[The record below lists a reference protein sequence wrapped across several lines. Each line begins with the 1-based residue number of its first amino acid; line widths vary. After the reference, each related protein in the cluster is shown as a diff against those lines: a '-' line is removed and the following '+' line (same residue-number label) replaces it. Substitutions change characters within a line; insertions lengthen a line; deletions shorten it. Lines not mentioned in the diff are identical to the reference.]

1 MLSTE
6 QLAALAVSILG
17 TITAVA
23 RWAWVQ
29 GKKEAG
35 DAPSA
40 ATPLCQYP
48 PELSSKIDRLTWAVD
63 EMRKDLRDIERGIK

>member
-1 MLSTE
+1 MLSNE

-29 GKKEAG
+29 GKKEAKNPPP
-35 DAPSA
+35 AQ
-40 ATPLCQYP
+40 CQCP
-48 PELSSKIDRLTWAVD
+48 TDMASKLDRIGWSVD
-63 EMRKDLRDIERGIK
+63 EIRRDLDNINGRLK